1 MASEILGLQKGL
13 YEYMKR
19 KASEFEVEES
29 PLLESFKNNQVKM
42 ASRDFEESAI
52 EELQNSI
59 EESRLIFLGDF
70 HTFDQQSRNLTRL
83 MRWMT
88 EKKSKLMLGVE
99 FVSQDKQEAI
109 ELFSNQAITAMEFL
123 EMINYSESWR
133 FPWHAY
139 KPFFEMAREGSIE
152 IFALNTKGSLD
163 ERDANAAFRISTL
176 LEENPE
182 SKLLVFFGELHIAP
196 NKLPNRVKTILP
208 KVKQTIIHQNLD
220 EVYWKLK
227 EQNDEVVKFS
237 DSEFCLQTSPPWV
250 KYESMVYWYENLC
263 EDPDFDL
270 HQYLMGSGTLGLN
283 SNVPDNFHYLCME
296 LSQSLILNLDEE
308 SLEDFNIVDHSQ
320 IPIIVE
326 KIEKLESSEL
336 VEFYK
341 TLIARG
347 KSFHLPGTNY
357 LYCSS
362 YSMNRLSFLAGLH
375 LFETVQK
382 EKLDPRSIYED
393 RINFFLR
400 FCQQNVIGYFSS
412 KLINPYRKTDMYEN
426 FKQISESS
434 IEGSNE
440 KKNAELFLSILK
452 EKENPEKLQTLLDGH
467 DSITLF
473 YAGRFLGKFL
483 GEVLYLRIFNEKK
496 LLLQY
501 EEIKERLFM
510 SQASLDNFMAFAN
523 LILPGESYKDLRKR
537 SF

>member
-13 YEYMKR
+13 FDYMKK

-29 PLLESFKNNQVKM
+29 PLLESFKKNQTNM
-42 ASRDFEESAI
+42 ASRDFEECAI
-52 EELQNSI
+52 EDLLKSI
-59 EESRLIFLGDF
+59 EDSRLVFLGDF

-88 EKKSKLMLGVE
+88 ENESIMLGVE
-99 FVSQDKQEAI
+99 FVQQDKQEAI
-109 ELFSNQAITAMEFL
+109 ELFSDQAITAMEFL

-139 KPFFEMAREGSIE
+139 KPFFEMARKKKVE
-152 IFALNTKGSLD
+152 IFALNSKGSLD
-163 ERDANAAFRISTL
+163 ERDANAAFKISKIL
-176 LEENPE
+176 DDNPE
-182 SKLLVFFGELHIAP
+182 SKLIVFFGELHIAP
-196 NKLPNRVKTILP
+196 NKLPHRVKALLP
-208 KVKQTIIHQNLD
+208 DVKQTIIHQNLD

-227 EQNDEVVKFS
+227 EQDDEVVKFT
-237 DSEFCLQTSPPWV
+237 DREFCLQTSPPWV
-250 KYESMVYWYENLC
+250 KYESMVYWFENLC

-270 HQYLMGSGTLGLN
+270 HQYLMGSGTLALN
-283 SNVPDNFHYLCME
+283 SNVPENFHYLCQE

-308 SLEDFNIVDHSQ
+308 SLEDFNLVDHSQ

-326 KIEKLESSEL
+326 KIEKLESKEL

-357 LYCSS
+357 LYCSN

-382 EKLDPRSIYED
+382 DKTNLTVISED

-400 FCQQNVIGYFSS
+400 FCQQNLIGYFSS
-412 KLINPYRKTDMYEN
+412 KLINPYRKTDMFEN
-426 FKQISESS
+426 IEKTFQDAL
-434 IEGSNE
+434 EGSNE
-440 KKNAELFLSILK
+440 KKNAKLFLSILK
-452 EKENPEKLQTLLDGH
+452 EKENPEELKKLLDGH

-473 YAGRFLGKFL
+473 YVGRFLGKFL

-510 SQASLDNFMAFAN
+510 SQASLDNFMVFTN
-523 LILPGESYKDLRKR
+523 LILPGETYKDLRKR

>member
-1 MASEILGLQKGL
+1 
-13 YEYMKR
+13 MKR

-29 PLLESFKNNQVKM
+29 PLLESFKRNQTEM
-42 ASRDFEESAI
+42 ASRDFQESNI
-52 EELQNSI
+52 DELLTSI

-88 EKKSKLMLGVE
+88 EKNSKLMLGVE
-99 FVSQDKQEAI
+99 FVQQDKQEAI
-109 ELFSNQAITAMEFL
+109 ELFSTQAITAMEFL

-139 KPFFEMAREGSIE
+139 KPFFEMAREGKIE

-163 ERDANAAFRISTL
+163 ERDANAAFRISKL

-196 NKLPNRVKTILP
+196 NKLPHRVATIQP
-208 KVKQTIIHQNLD
+208 EAKQTIIHQNLD
-220 EVYWKLK
+220 EVFWKLK
-227 EQNDEVVKFS
+227 EQDDEVVKFS

-250 KYESMVYWYENLC
+250 KYESMVYWFENLC

-270 HQYLMGSGTLGLN
+270 HQYLMGSGTMALN
-283 SNVPDNFHYLCME
+283 SNVPENFHYLLKE
-296 LSQSLILNLDEE
+296 LSDSLILNLDED
-308 SLEDFNIVDHSQ
+308 SLEDFNLVDHNQ
-320 IPIIVE
+320 IPLILE

-347 KSFHLPGTNY
+347 KSFHLPGTNF
-357 LYCSS
+357 LYCSN
-362 YSMNRLSFLAGLH
+362 YSMNRLSSLAGLH

-382 EKLDPRSIYED
+382 KQQNPNIIYENKT
-393 RINFFLR
+393 NFFLR
-400 FCQQNVIGYFSS
+400 FCQQNLIGYFSS

-426 FKQISESS
+426 LEEAFKESLP
-434 IEGSNE
+434 GSNE

-452 EKENPEKLQTLLDGH
+452 EKENPVELQKLLDAH

-473 YAGRFLGKFL
+473 YVGRFLGKFL

-501 EEIKERLFM
+501 DEIKERLFM
-510 SQASLDNFMAFAN
+510 SQASLDNFMAFTN
-523 LILPGESYKDLRKR
+523 LILPGDSYKDLRKR